1 MLFRSAVTPEVL
13 GVVLSAFGGLVAAV
27 AGLIK
32 GMVSDKLN
40 DIKAGMTELKSAQ
53 FALKASQDD
62 IRDDI
67 HQMDLRLVKLE
78 VEHNLGDK

>member
-1 MLFRSAVTPEVL
+1 MTPEVL
-13 GVVLSAFGGLVAAV
+13 GILLTGFGGLTAAM
-27 AGLIK
+27 AGIIK
-32 GMVSDKLN
+32 SMVSDKLK
-40 DIKAGMTELKSAQ
+40 DIKDGMTELKSGQ